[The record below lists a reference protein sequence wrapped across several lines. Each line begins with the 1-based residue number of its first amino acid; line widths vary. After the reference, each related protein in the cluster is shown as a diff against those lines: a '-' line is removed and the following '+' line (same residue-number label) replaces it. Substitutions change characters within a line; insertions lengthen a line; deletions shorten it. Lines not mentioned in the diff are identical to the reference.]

1 MKESLFWIIIQKQE
15 TTKAVEAWQ
24 QAARTGSWEIAASLE
39 NDAERKLEVGR
50 GYKP

>member
-1 MKESLFWIIIQKQE
+1 MEESLFWIIIQKEE

>member
-1 MKESLFWIIIQKQE
+1 MEESLFWIIIQKEE

-24 QAARTGSWEIAASLE
+24 QAGSWEIAASLE
-39 NDAERKLEVGR
+39 NNAGRKLEVGR